1 MIGGAAT
8 IPHPQAARGRP
19 IVTNLLTFS
28 PKSYRLPLH
37 FIGGLMDVSAFNH
50 LFDEHPEQ
58 LEIFD
63 FDYAEQR
70 WVSYL
75 ENWKE
80 FK

>member
-1 MIGGAAT
+1 
-8 IPHPQAARGRP
+8 
-19 IVTNLLTFS
+19 
-28 PKSYRLPLH
+28 
-37 FIGGLMDVSAFNH
+37 MDVSAFNH

-58 LEIFD
+58 LELFE

-80 FK
+80 FNDDNSK